1 MIPVLAENFISKQKV
16 VLAEKAAILSFF
28 RINYIPC
35 NIYSMYVVAVSVRSG
50 KEFEVYSDAFSK
62 VILSMCL
69 LYHPFITILHNRCTL
84 KEMVVYM
91 AHCGHVILRT

>member
-1 MIPVLAENFISKQKV
+1 MLAENFISKQKV
-16 VLAEKAAILSFF
+16 VLAEKKPTILSFF

-62 VILSMCL
+62 VILSVCL
-69 LYHPFITILHNRCTL
+69 LYHLFITILHNRCTL
-84 KEMVVYM
+84 KEMVVSM